1 MTMTLISIL
10 VKPSRWP
17 EAKIVGKVLFLLGV
31 GLLAFSGTSL
41 LAFRDFCTEH
51 STVILSILVTSFV
64 FILAGESI
72 VNLAGNIEPGMA
84 RRMLFLPWLAEPLK
98 PAKAPKILKRGI
110 EHRCAFCGIDFT
122 LPQVSEGQEESQER
136 DFDRLMFG
144 ICLGCGKAVC
154 PRCAYMK
161 GLEMKVRS
169 LHCPGCGSFVL

>member
-1 MTMTLISIL
+1 MTLISIL

-17 EAKIVGKVLFLLGV
+17 ETKMIGKILFLLGV
-31 GLLAFSGTSL
+31 GLLTFSSTCL
-41 LAFRDFCTEH
+41 LGFRDFCIEH
-51 STVILSILVTSFV
+51 STAILFILVTSFV

-72 VNLAGNIEPGMA
+72 INLAGDIEPKPG
-84 RRMLFLPWLAEPLK
+84 RSRSFLRWLAEPLN
-98 PAKAPKILKRGI
+98 PMNTLKILKRDI
-110 EHRCAFCGIDFT
+110 EHRCFFCGIDFV
-122 LPQVSEGQEESQER
+122 LPQVSESQEESQER

-161 GLEMKVRS
+161 GLEMKVKS